1 MTPIAPHV
9 TAFLR
14 ERLPMHQAASQHTCD
29 TYAHALKLL
38 FEHAGRRLKVA
49 PSALAL
55 EQIDADS
62 VLGFLDH
69 LERDRGNGA
78 SSRNARL
85 AAIKSFM
92 RFVEHREPALLE
104 QIHRIMAIPAKRTD
118 QKLVGYLTPVE
129 LEAVLNVPSPSTRI
143 GIRDRAMIHLCFAA
157 GLRVTELV
165 TLPVTAV
172 TLHAVPAVRVL
183 GKGRKERCLPLWK
196 QVADNVR
203 SWMKVRGEV
212 TADQLFVNARGGP
225 MTRAG
230 FEYVLEKHVSDAT
243 ASCPSLATKVV
254 TPHVLRHTC
263 AMTILQA
270 TGDLRKVSLWLG
282 HADMKT
288 TQVYLRADPTDKLDA
303 VESITPP
310 TLRRGRFRAP
320 DKLIASLMGR

>member
-1 MTPIAPHV
+1 MTLIAPHV

-14 ERLPMHQAASQHTCD
+14 ERLPRHQAASQHTCD
-29 TYAHALKLL
+29 TYAYGLKLL
-38 FEHAGRRLKVA
+38 FEFASRQLKVT

-55 EQIDADS
+55 EQIDADL

-69 LERDRGNGA
+69 LERDRGNSA
-78 SSRNARL
+78 STRNARL

-92 RFVEHREPALLE
+92 RFVEYREPALLD
-104 QIHRIMAIPAKRTD
+104 QVHRIMAIPAKRTD
-118 QKLVGYLTPVE
+118 QKLVGYLATDE
-129 LEAVLNVPSPSTRI
+129 LEAILNAPSPTTRL
-143 GIRDRAMIHLCFAA
+143 GIRDRAMIHLCLAA

-165 TLPVTAV
+165 TLPLTAL
-172 TLHAVPAVRVL
+172 TLHAEAAVRVV

-196 QVADNVR
+196 SVADDAR
-203 SWMKVRGEV
+203 AWLKVRGEV
-212 TADQLFVNARGGP
+212 AAAELFVNARGGP

-230 FEYVLEKHVSDAT
+230 FEYVLRKHVSA
-243 ASCPSLATKVV
+243 ASEGCPSLSAKAV

-288 TQVYLRADPTDKLDA
+288 TQVYLRADPTDKLAA
-303 VESITPP
+303 VDSITPP
-310 TLRRGRFRAP
+310 TLRRGRFRPP
-320 DKLIASLMGR
+320 DKLIASLMGS